1 MDTRPRTRARR
12 SYVEFEPSSE
22 LVEEKGSETLLI
34 ELIGFSKE
42 QAKVQLEPTGKL
54 KVSGER
60 PLGDN
65 KWSRFEK
72 HFQVSSNCNT
82 DEISASFED
91 GVLFIIM
98 PKFISNT
105 NQSSGLDEPNHDRP
119 ISQEAKINDPKK
131 HSADPEL
138 DQRTWQRSSLNQEEK
153 SMPEL
158 KSPQLALKRK
168 ATFSSTLETPLGP
181 FGYSKQSRFGDE
193 KIKHGST
200 LKSMTC
206 RAGSLIQDYKHTSL
220 GSVVV
225 VAILVA
231 FGISIHYARS

>member
-1 MDTRPRTRARR
+1 MGTRPRTRARR

-42 QAKVQLEPTGKL
+42 QAKVQLEPTGNL

-60 PLGDN
+60 SLGDN

-72 HFQVSSNCNT
+72 HFQVASNCNT
-82 DEISASFED
+82 DEISATFQD

-119 ISQEAKINDPKK
+119 ISQEAKTNDSKK
-131 HSADPEL
+131 HPEL
-138 DQRTWQRSSLNQEEK
+138 DQRTWQRSSLNQEEQ

-158 KSPQLALKRK
+158 KSPKLPLHQRN
-168 ATFSSTLETPLGP
+168 ATFSSPLETPLDQ

-200 LKSMTC
+200 LKSMT
-206 RAGSLIQDYKHTSL
+206 RRVGSLIKDRKHTSL

-225 VAILVA
+225 VAILIA
-231 FGISIHYARS
+231 FGNSLNYGRS

>member
-34 ELIGFSKE
+34 ELTGFSKE
-42 QAKVQLEPTGKL
+42 QAKVQLEPSGNL

-60 PLGDN
+60 PLGNN

-72 HFQVSSNCNT
+72 HFQISSNCNI
-82 DEISASFED
+82 DEIRATFED

-98 PKFISNT
+98 PEFTRNT
-105 NQSSGLDEPNHDRP
+105 NESSGLNEPNHDRP
-119 ISQEAKINDPKK
+119 ISQEATINDEHLAETELDKRARK
-131 HSADPEL
+131 HS
-138 DQRTWQRSSLNQEEK
+138 SQEEK
-153 SMPEL
+153 GVQVP
-158 KSPQLALKRK
+158 PRQRK
-168 ATFSSTLETPLGP
+168 TTFSTLETPLGQ
-181 FGYSKQSRFGDE
+181 FGNSKQSKFGDE

-200 LKSMTC
+200 LKTMTR
-206 RAGSLIQDYKHTSL
+206 RAGNFIQDCKHTSL
-220 GSVVV
+220 GSMVV

-231 FGISIHYARS
+231 VGISINYARS

>member
-12 SYVEFEPSSE
+12 SYADFEPSSE

-34 ELIGFSKE
+34 ELTGFTKE
-42 QAKVQLEPTGKL
+42 QARVQLEPTGNL

-72 HFQVSSNCNT
+72 HFQVSSDCNT
-82 DEISASFED
+82 DEISATFED

-98 PKFISNT
+98 PKFINNT
-105 NQSSGLDEPNHDRP
+105 NQSSGMYEPNHDRP
-119 ISQEAKINDPKK
+119 ISQEK
-131 HSADPEL
+131 HSAGMEV
-138 DQRTWQRSSLNQEEK
+138 DQRTRQRSSLKNQEEK
-153 SMPEL
+153 NMTGP
-158 KSPQLALKRK
+158 KFPQRK

-181 FGYSKQSRFGDE
+181 FGYSKQSKLGDE
-193 KIKHGST
+193 KIKHGSKLNT
-200 LKSMTC
+200 ITR
-206 RAGSLIQDYKHTSL
+206 RAGSLIQDCKHTSL
-220 GSVVV
+220 GSMVV

-231 FGISIHYARS
+231 FGISIKYARS